1 MKIIEIMERT
11 GLSQTGKAIAYVKDA
26 LEELAIISPTHV
38 KKERI
43 DITLNQRLYEIPL
56 DALNILDVRVKHH
69 NNEDSTYR
77 SIPRMAYEPEI
88 EDTDGI

>member
-1 MKIIEIMERT
+1 MERA
-11 GLSQTGKAIAYVKDA
+11 GVSQTGRAIAYVKDA
-26 LEELAIISPTHV
+26 LEEMALISPTHV

-43 DITLNQRLYEIPL
+43 DITLDQRLYEIPI

-77 SIPRMAYEPEI
+77 SIPRMAYEPVI
-88 EDTDGI
+88 EDKDGI